1 MKLMTFFT
9 MIFFIF
15 NHPMYMLMSIIFI
28 TLMMSILI
36 YKSMKMMWISLIL
49 ILLILGG
56 MLILFLYIISL
67 IPNKKLSLN
76 KKIMMLMIF
85 LLMSFPPFKM
95 LETSFLLMNYNF
107 FTSSMN
113 MMLFMM
119 IYLICTLIVVMNIM
133 TSSNAPL
140 STL

>member
-1 MKLMTFFT
+1 MKLMTFLT

-28 TLMMSILI
+28 TLMMSIMI
-36 YKSMKMMWISLIL
+36 YKSIKMMWIPLIL

-67 IPNKKLSLN
+67 IPNKKLSVN
-76 KKIMMLMIF
+76 KKISMFMIF
-85 LLMSFPPFKM
+85 MLLSFPSFKK
-95 LETSFLLMNYNF
+95 LEISFLFMNSNF
-107 FTSSMN
+107 FPSSMN
-113 MMLFMM
+113 MMMFMM
-119 IYLICTLIVVMNIM
+119 IYLIMTLIVVMKIM
-133 TSSNAPL
+133 TTSYAPL

>member
-1 MKLMTFFT
+1 MKFMTFLT

-28 TLMMSILI
+28 TLSMSILI
-36 YKSMKMMWISLIL
+36 YKSMKMMWIPLIL

-67 IPNKKLSLN
+67 IPNKKLYFN
-76 KKIMMLMIF
+76 KKIIMILTF
-85 LLMSFPPFKM
+85 LLMSFPSFKM
-95 LETSFLLMNYNF
+95 SEVSFFFMNSNF
-107 FTSSMN
+107 FPSSMN
-113 MMLFMM
+113 MMTFMM
-119 IYLICTLIVVMNIM
+119 VYLIMTLIVVMKIM
-133 TSSNAPL
+133 ISSNAPL

>member
-1 MKLMTFFT
+1 MKFMTFLT

-28 TLMMSILI
+28 TLSMSILI
-36 YKSMKMMWISLIL
+36 YKSMKMMWIPLIL

-67 IPNKKLSLN
+67 IPNKKLYFN
-76 KKIMMLMIF
+76 KKIIMILTF
-85 LLMSFPPFKM
+85 LLMAFPSFKM
-95 LETSFLLMNYNF
+95 SEVSFFFMNSNF
-107 FTSSMN
+107 FPSSMN
-113 MMLFMM
+113 MMTFMM
-119 IYLICTLIVVMNIM
+119 VYLIMTLIVVMKIM
-133 TSSNAPL
+133 ISSNAPL